1 MIVGKPPGLPRK
13 EENVAN
19 ISADITRE
27 QLEEW
32 RKQKLSYQEMAEAAG
47 VSTATIGNFLRKYN
61 MVKGRLVPPEDK
73 QRFINMR
80 KAGISTQEIADSMG
94 YVYSTVYRTL
104 KEAGLIADRF
114 PKIEEN
120 VENTSTE
127 EDFLTPR
134 ILRYAVSRKP
144 RLVRVTCGSR
154 TYIDVT
160 DLYIPS

>member
-1 MIVGKPPGLPRK
+1 M
-13 EENVAN
+13 AN
-19 ISADITRE
+19 IITRE

-32 RKQKLSYQEMAEAAG
+32 RKQKLSYKEMAEAAG
-47 VSTATIGNFLRKYN
+47 VSIPTIGKYLRQYG

-80 KAGISTQEIADSMG
+80 KSGISTQEIADNMG

-104 KEAGLIADRF
+104 KESGLIPDRF

-127 EDFLTPR
+127 EDFFTPR
-134 ILRYAVSRKP
+134 VLQYAVSKKP
-144 RLVRVTCGSR
+144 RLVRVHCGSR